1 MSDTNSEKSQNQNP
15 QDSSKLGNVSDILQ
29 KPKTEIMRNQDW
41 CNRSLE
47 QLEMSAALLSQ
58 CLDSDL
64 NDLNRQNAVL
74 NQCLQEVIALKQRF

>member
-1 MSDTNSEKSQNQNP
+1 MAEQQNKTMGNDQK
-15 QDSSKLGNVSDILQ
+15 QYSKVSDILQ

-64 NDLNRQNAVL
+64 NDLNRQNSVL
-74 NQCLQEVIALKQRF
+74 NQCLQEVLALKQL

>member
-1 MSDTNSEKSQNQNP
+1 MSSTNSDQNQNQKSP
-15 QDSSKLGNVSDILQ
+15 GESQLGSVSDILQ

-74 NQCLQEVIALKQRF
+74 NQCLQDVLALKQRY